1 MFDSSP
7 SPADTRFGDVSG
19 VVLAHLLG
27 PSLANLAAIPDS
39 VDGDAELVDLCV
51 GLSRLE
57 AWAVAA
63 RARVTQQLVSR
74 TEAELV
80 RHGLARHGDTRG
92 STAGASHA
100 YDDERMAQRTVS
112 TDLSLALGLTP
123 WAADREIELAAAMA
137 AAPELGVALAAG
149 RIDRRRTEL
158 VLEELGG
165 LIDPSARAQ
174 VLAAVVGDGSH
185 SAEEAERRADL
196 IRPLRRADTHL
207 QQLQPATL
215 RRAVRQECAAL
226 DADLFIRR
234 EAAARAGRRIEH
246 QALPDCM
253 AELRVVAPGYAI
265 AAAVTNIDLAARAA
279 RRRGDGR
286 TLDQLRCDISIGW
299 LTEGAFGTLVTRPA
313 PAGTAPASTVPR
325 TSTTSSGSGRA
336 APSTST
342 QTTGGFDPSAHSRVE
357 AALLAMSGLVGSGLA
372 DSPTTRPT
380 FVDDDRFE
388 VQLPRPPGALIVIS
402 MPDTTALGIDDQP
415 ATLHGPGGPSPIP
428 APVAR
433 RIGYDERDSTWI
445 GLYTDP
451 RTGIATDISRGYRPP
466 PRQRTFVM
474 LRDGMRSRLP
484 SSNVRRIELDHV
496 QPYDHERPD
505 RGGQTTAADLACAGL
520 REHHLKTD
528 RMLSVAGDA
537 NGPLTYTTHTGHQ
550 YVSWP
555 ELWEDP
561 PVFANVEPAR
571 RHRPEATVALG
582 DPPY

>member
-7 SPADTRFGDVSG
+7 SSDGSGFGDVSG
-19 VVLAHLLG
+19 VVLAHLLE

-74 TEAELV
+74 TEDELV
-80 RHGLARHGDTRG
+80 RHGLARHGESRG

-123 WAADREIELAAAMA
+123 WAADREIELAAALA

-149 RIDRRRTEL
+149 RLDRRRTEL

-165 LIDPSARAQ
+165 LTDPEARAQ

-185 SAEEAERRADL
+185 SAEEPERRTDL
-196 IRPLRRADTHL
+196 IRPLRRAGTHL

-234 EAAARAGRRIEH
+234 EATARAGRRIEH

-265 AAAVTNIDLAARAA
+265 AAAVSNIDLAARAA

-286 TLDQLRCDISIGW
+286 TLDQLRCDISVGW

-313 PAGTAPASTVPR
+313 PAGTTPGSTAPR
-325 TSTTSSGSGRA
+325 TSTTSSGSHRA
-336 APSTST
+336 AASTST
-342 QTTGGFDPSAHSRVE
+342 HTAGGFDPSAQSRVE
-357 AALLAMSGLVGSGLA
+357 AALLAMSGLA

-380 FVDDDRFE
+380 FVDDDRSE
-388 VQLPRPPGALIVIS
+388 VQLSRPPGALIVIS
-402 MPDTTALGIDDQP
+402 MPDTTALGLDDQP

-433 RIGYDERDSTWI
+433 RIGYDERHSTWI

-451 RTGIATDISRGYRPP
+451 RTGIATDISPGYRPP

-496 QPYDHERPD
+496 QAYNHETPA

-537 NGPLTYTTHTGHQ
+537 NGPLTFTTHTGHA

-561 PVFANVEPAR
+561 PVFTNVERPQ
-571 RHRPEATVALG
+571 RHRLEATAAVG